1 MTDGLDSNEKLLERV
16 LLEVRAALPELD
28 ARPATAA
35 QLRRRVGNL
44 LGAAAS
50 VPAVAERRSAT
61 ILVAELRG
69 FEVLVEQFP
78 PARVAELLRLLL
90 NALQPVIERH
100 EGVIYQ
106 LNGAVLTVAFGALKP
121 QSDHAIKALACA
133 VELQQAIARCE
144 RLSAGLDLP
153 QVYMGVGVNSGEV
166 LLGGTEITGGRGY
179 TLLGHVPALAAR
191 IAAQSLRGQVLIGE
205 SCYRLMHELILVGE
219 ATSLRVRTRHMPLTV
234 YELLGTSRPRPLAVP
249 RRESRSSPR
258 VLVQMP
264 CYFQRLA
271 PDAGQQSPDATE
283 LHCGQVVDFGYRG
296 LRMISPVALPA
307 SGEIK
312 MSVSL
317 QMLGNRSSDIYARV
331 VSSAAE
337 QHGYRCG
344 VEFTEIDLPARQV
357 IKQFVDS
364 QLGAV

>member
-1 MTDGLDSNEKLLERV
+1 MTEGLNSNEKLLERL

-44 LGAAAS
+44 LGLAPP
-50 VPAVAERRSAT
+50 VPAVAEKRAAT

-69 FEVLVEQFP
+69 FEALVEQYP
-78 PARVAELLRLLL
+78 PARVAELLQLLL
-90 NALQPVIERH
+90 SALQPVIERH
-100 EGVIYQ
+100 EGILYQ
-106 LNGAVLTVAFGALKP
+106 LNGATATIVFGALRP
-121 QSDHAIKALACA
+121 QADHAAKALACA
-133 VELQQAIARCE
+133 VELQQTMARCE
-144 RLSAGLDLP
+144 RHSAGLDLP
-153 QVYMGVGVNSGEV
+153 AVFMGIGVNSGEV
-166 LLGGTEITGGRGY
+166 LLGATDIAGGRGY

-205 SCYRLMHELILVGE
+205 SCYRLMSDFILVGE
-219 ATSLRVRTRHMPLTV
+219 ANSLRVRTRHMPVSV

-249 RRESRSSPR
+249 RRESRNSPR

-271 PDAGQQSPDATE
+271 AATQQPESGEAE
-283 LHCGQVVDFGYRG
+283 LHCGRVVDFGYRG

-312 MSVSL
+312 MALSL
-317 QMLGNRSSDIYARV
+317 QLLGNRSSDVYARV
-331 VSSAAE
+331 VSSTAE

-344 VEFTEIDLPARQV
+344 IEFTDVDLPARQV

-364 QLGAV
+364 QLGAM

>member
-1 MTDGLDSNEKLLERV
+1 MTDGVDSNEKLLERL

-44 LGAAAS
+44 LGVAAPMSAG
-50 VPAVAERRSAT
+50 AERRPVT

-69 FEVLVEQFP
+69 FDALVEQFP

-90 NALQPVIERH
+90 NSLQPVIERH

-106 LNGAVLTVAFGALKP
+106 LNGAVLTIAFGAQKP
-121 QSDHAIKALACA
+121 QADHAARALACA
-133 VELQQAIARCE
+133 VEMQQTIARCE
-144 RLSAGLDLP
+144 RHSAGLNLP
-153 QVYMGVGVNSGEV
+153 PVFMGIGVNSGEV
-166 LLGGTEITGGRGY
+166 LLGAAGITGYRGY
-179 TLLGHVPALAAR
+179 TLLGHVPGLAAR

-205 SCYRLMHELILVGE
+205 SCYRLMNDLILVGE
-219 ATSLRVRTRHMPLTV
+219 GTSLRVRTRHMPVTV

-249 RRESRSSPR
+249 RRESRGSPR

-264 CYFQRLA
+264 CYFERLA
-271 PDAGQQSPDATE
+271 SDAAPRRESEAE
-283 LHCGQVVDFGYRG
+283 LLCGQVVDFGYRG

-312 MSVSL
+312 MSLSL
-317 QMLGNRSSDIYARV
+317 QLLGRNSSDVYARV
-331 VSSAAE
+331 VSSVAE

-344 VEFTEIDLPARQV
+344 VEFTDVDLPARQV
-357 IKQFVDS
+357 IRQFVDS

>member
-1 MTDGLDSNEKLLERV
+1 MTEGLDSNEKLLERL

-44 LGAAAS
+44 LGAVAP
-50 VPAVAERRSAT
+50 VPAVAERRPAT

-69 FEVLVEQFP
+69 FEALVEQFP

-90 NALQPVIERH
+90 HALQPVIERH
-100 EGVIYQ
+100 EGIIYQ
-106 LNGAVLTVAFGALKP
+106 LNGAVLTVAFGAPKP
-121 QSDHAIKALACA
+121 QSDHAVRALACA

-144 RLSAGLDLP
+144 RLSAGLELP
-153 QVYMGVGVNSGEV
+153 QVFMGIGVNSGEV
-166 LLGGTEITGGRGY
+166 LLGGTEITGRGY

-205 SCYRLMHELILVGE
+205 SCYRLMNELILVGE

-264 CYFQRLA
+264 CYFQSLA
-271 PDAGQQSPDATE
+271 SATDQLPVNAAE

-312 MSVSL
+312 MAVSL